1 MKFKLIESNLSRI
14 WQKKTKNR
22 KQFAIIGSVDKDTGV
37 DRYCELRSM
46 VGDLSLK
53 NRNQH
58 IGWVNLKGT
67 YTYENGITSE
77 KMSLLIDNI
86 TKEQALYIAQK
97 INQESIIYK
106 DEKFFG
112 FLDMDGNSIGQF
124 SNDEK
129 NMSFSSEHT
138 KLFGSKLNSR
148 HNKGQP
154 FLFKMEKLSP
164 KYAQSSVKNISG
176 NPIIIEELFEINV
189 NGTEQR

>member
-14 WQKKTKNR
+14 WQKTKNR

-37 DRYCELRSM
+37 DRYSELHSM

-58 IGWVNLKGT
+58 IRWVNLKGT
-67 YTYENGITSE
+67 YTYENGTTGE
-77 KMSLLIDNI
+77 EMSLLIDNI
-86 TKEQALYIAQK
+86 TKEQALHIAQK

-106 DEKFFG
+106 DENFFG
-112 FLDMDGNSIGQF
+112 FLDMNGNSTEQF

-129 NMSFSSEHT
+129 NMSFSSEDT

-164 KYAQSSVKNISG
+164 KYTQSSIKNMGG
-176 NPIIIEELFEINV
+176 NTIIKEKLFEVYID
-189 NGTEQR
+189 GLEQG